1 MRGCDTPERGG
12 ARPGEEVRG
21 GEGHPTP
28 SRARQHPISS
38 QLKIDFCAKLS
49 QTDSG
54 ASLPACACVED
65 KLGGDVNQRH
75 RNNVQAMDHSEAG
88 ETKRRE
94 ERLNGWCVQSTV
106 TDSNG
111 CTGRGGAT
119 DRQTIAYVYNMH
131 GGDRKGKTQGRP

>member
-1 MRGCDTPERGG
+1 MRRGG
-12 ARPGEEVRG
+12 WGRWARGLIWKHRQLVLRRAWLRHTREGVRPGEEVGG

-54 ASLPACACVED
+54 ASLPVCACVED

-75 RNNVQAMDHSEAG
+75 RNNVC
-88 ETKRRE
+88 
-94 ERLNGWCVQSTV
+94 LNSVKEYHFKS
-106 TDSNG
+106 
-111 CTGRGGAT
+111 
-119 DRQTIAYVYNMH
+119 
-131 GGDRKGKTQGRP
+131 